1 MKSYTEV
8 WRRRRR
14 ARGAAMLEGVIVV
27 LFLVGVFVG
36 LVLIAGLY
44 KTKLRAAH
52 EARASNM
59 MNATNDCKPEG
70 SSIGWPMEAPPDGFS
85 QQVEDAVRSMIDVQ
99 RFVVEGGGLSRV
111 AMQRRFSYGTPP
123 DPQHPDRPPPLSGTV
138 SWRSTT
144 ACNPAVVSLN
154 PLKLLDDLGLK
165 DEIASAMAGGL

>member
-1 MKSYTEV
+1 
-8 WRRRRR
+8 
-14 ARGAAMLEGVIVV
+14 MLEGLIVV
-27 LFLVGVFVG
+27 LFLAGVFGG
-36 LVLIAGLY
+36 LVFIAGLY
-44 KTKLRAAH
+44 KTKLRAGH

-59 MNATNDCKPEG
+59 LNATNDCKPDG

-85 QQVEDAVRSMIDVQ
+85 QKVEDAVRSMIDVQ

-123 DPQHPDRPPPLSGTV
+123 DAPHPERRPPLSGRV

-154 PLKLLDDLGLK
+154 PLNLLDDLGLK
-165 DEIASAMAGGL
+165 DEIGAAMAGGL